1 MKRLSASSCFTSGDR
16 DLSSVNGSHLGLHR
30 IKDSAHSWLL
40 FQARDVR
47 AVGARLCMRGS
58 HELPITHGE
67 LSVTHDTTIYYQSIK
82 KASQAMCQLLTAGIT
97 RPVVSINKHVGCKFG
112 AEKAS
117 TCHRIGSHGRQ
128 GQWNYLAARREA
140 GRSGQG
146 AIEVPTVIDS
156 DHLTTHH
163 QAVRRTRHCG
173 KLSSQHPQQG
183 TRALSN
189 GWWCTSRA
197 KSKPQRSDGAFVPTT
212 AVLCL
217 SSLMLSISCH
227 AL

>member
-163 QAVRRTRHCG
+163 QAVRRPGIAVNSHLNTHNKEQELCPTDGGVRREPN
-173 KLSSQHPQQG
+173 LSH
-183 TRALSN
+183 N
-189 GWWCTSRA
+189 GVTE
-197 KSKPQRSDGAFVPTT
+197 P
-212 AVLCL
+212 LCRRQP
-217 SSLMLSISCH
+217 SYVFP
-227 AL
+227 A